1 MLLSYPET
9 HHLYGAGGML
19 NSTTWLYAAE
29 VLPISLRA
37 RIVGMGCM
45 THFIINIALT
55 EAGPTAFANIHENY
69 YYVFVGCSTV
79 FLVLGYFY
87 LP

>member
-1 MLLSYPET
+1 
-9 HHLYGAGGML
+9 ML

-45 THFIINIALT
+45 THFIFNIALT

-69 YYVFVGCSTV
+69 YYVFVGCSIV